1 MKRMRKIRRFLT
13 VLLFVNFFYGMKV
26 GMEPLN
32 FWLVMLNGI
41 AVVGVALEE
50 AEKNYVRL
58 SRRNKNVRGNKDGK
72 FNR

>member
-13 VLLFVNFFYGMKV
+13 VLLFINFSYGMKV

>member
-1 MKRMRKIRRFLT
+1 MRRMRKIRRFLT
-13 VLLFVNFFYGMKV
+13 VLLFVNFFYGMKA

-32 FWLVMLNGI
+32 FWLIMLNGI

-58 SRRNKNVRGNKDGK
+58 NRRNKNARGNKDGK

>member
-1 MKRMRKIRRFLT
+1 MRRMRKIRRFLT

>member
-72 FNR
+72 FNC

>member
-1 MKRMRKIRRFLT
+1 MRRMRKIRRFLT
-13 VLLFVNFFYGMKV
+13 VLLFVNFFYGMKA
-26 GMEPLN
+26 GMAPLN
-32 FWLVMLNGI
+32 FWLIMLNGI